1 MIVLR
6 LRFEINNEIGWS
18 RTWFWPVHAS
28 SRYFIF
34 YHQLAQEYIEKLRG
48 KLCNEDQGKR
58 IFHFEKGNGR

>member
-1 MIVLR
+1 MQVLG
-6 LRFEINNEIGWS
+6 NNEIGLK
-18 RTWFWPVHAS
+18 PDVVLAS
-28 SRYFIF
+28 PRYFTF